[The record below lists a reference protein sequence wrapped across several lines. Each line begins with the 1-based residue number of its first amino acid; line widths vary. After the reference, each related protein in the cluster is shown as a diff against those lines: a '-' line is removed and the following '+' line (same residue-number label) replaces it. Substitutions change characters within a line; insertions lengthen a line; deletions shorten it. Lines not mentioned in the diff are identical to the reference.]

1 MARLTYLELGMR
13 TAIISHPHCRKHK
26 MIDDHP
32 ECPERLDAIA
42 DRLLASG
49 LDVAVQQKQAPKAQ
63 REHYLL
69 AHDESLVKHVEN
81 TLPTEGLVSLDGDT
95 WLCPDSQKAVER
107 AVGAGLLAVDE
118 ILADN
123 LDAAFCSV
131 RPPGHHATGST
142 SAGFCIYNNLAI
154 AVKYAQ
160 SKGVKRIAI
169 VDFDVHHG
177 NGTQDIFLGDESVLF
192 CSLFQHP
199 FYPNTAV
206 ENNATLINSP
216 LPIAS
221 DGTDLKALY
230 EQQWLPKLNDFKPEL
245 IFISAGF
252 DAHLEDDMASLKF
265 VEDDY
270 AWLTEQLASLSKEL
284 GCKGIISYLEGG
296 YSLSALGR
304 SAIAHVKALVDS

>member
-1 MARLTYLELGMR
+1 MR
-13 TAIISHPHCRKHK
+13 TAIISHPFCRKHK

-49 LDVAVQQKQAPKAQ
+49 LDIAVQQKQAPKAS

-69 AHDESLVKHVEN
+69 AHDETLVALVEN
-81 TLPTEGLVSLDGDT
+81 TLPEHGLMALDGDT
-95 WLCPDSQKAVER
+95 WLCPDSLLAIER
-107 AVGAGLLAVDE
+107 AVGAGVLAVDE

-131 RPPGHHATGST
+131 RPPGHHANRTT
-142 SAGFCIYNNLAI
+142 SAGFCVFNNLAI

-177 NGTQDIFLGDESVLF
+177 NGTQDIFIDDDNVLF

-206 ENNATLINSP
+206 ENNQTLVNSP

-221 DGTDLKALY
+221 DGNDLQEVYL
-230 EQQWLPKLNDFKPEL
+230 QQWLPKLSEFKPEL
-245 IFISAGF
+245 LFISAGF

-270 AWLTEQLASLSKEL
+270 VWLTEQLAQLSKKL

-296 YSLSALGR
+296 YALSALGR
-304 SAIAHVKALVDS
+304 SAIAHVKALVDNE

>member
-1 MARLTYLELGMR
+1 MR
-13 TAIISHPHCRKHK
+13 TAIISHPFCRKHK

-32 ECPERLDAIA
+32 ECPERLDAIS

-49 LDVAVQQKQAPKAQ
+49 LDIAVQQKQAPKAL
-63 REHYLL
+63 RAHYLL
-69 AHDESLVKHVEN
+69 AHDEALVKQVES
-81 TLPTEGLVSLDGDT
+81 TIPVQGLASLDGDT
-95 WLCPDSQKAVER
+95 WLCPESLMAIER
-107 AVGAGLLAVDE
+107 AVGAGILAVDE
-118 ILADN
+118 ILADK

-131 RPPGHHATGST
+131 RPPGHHANRTT
-142 SAGFCIYNNLAI
+142 SAGFCVFNNLAI

-177 NGTQDIFLGDESVLF
+177 NGTQDIFIDDDNVLF
-192 CSLFQHP
+192 CSLFQYP
-199 FYPNTAV
+199 FYPNTAI

-221 DGTDLKALY
+221 DGNDLKALY
-230 EQQWLPKLNDFKPEL
+230 NQQWHSKLTQFEPEL

-270 AWLTEQLASLSKEL
+270 AWLTEQLAKLSKEL

-304 SAIAHVKALVDS
+304 SAISHVKALVDSE

>member
-1 MARLTYLELGMR
+1 MR
-13 TAIISHPHCRKHK
+13 TAIISHPFCRKHK

-49 LDVAVQQKQAPKAQ
+49 LDIAVQQKQAPKAS
-63 REHYLL
+63 RDHYLL
-69 AHDESLVKHVEN
+69 AHDETLVALVEN
-81 TLPTEGLVSLDGDT
+81 SIPEHGLMALDGDT
-95 WLCPDSQKAVER
+95 WLCPDSLMAIER
-107 AVGAGLLAVDE
+107 AVGAGVLAVDE

-131 RPPGHHATGST
+131 RPPGHHANRTT
-142 SAGFCIYNNLAI
+142 SAGFCVFNNLAI

-177 NGTQDIFLGDESVLF
+177 NGTQDIFIDDDNVLF

-206 ENNATLINSP
+206 ENNQTLVNSP

-221 DGTDLKALY
+221 DGNDLQEVYL
-230 EQQWLPKLNDFKPEL
+230 QQWLPKLSEFKPEL
-245 IFISAGF
+245 LFISAGF

-270 AWLTEQLASLSKEL
+270 AWLTEQLAQLSNKL

-296 YSLSALGR
+296 YALSALGR
-304 SAIAHVKALVDS
+304 SAIAHVKALVDND

>member
-1 MARLTYLELGMR
+1 MR

-26 MIDDHP
+26 MIDEHP
-32 ECPERLDAIA
+32 ECPERLDAIN

-49 LDVAVQQKQAPKAQ
+49 LDIAIAQMQAPKAR

-69 AHDESLVKHVEN
+69 AHDESLVSYVEN
-81 TLPTEGLVSLDGDT
+81 RLPKEGLVDLDGDT
-95 WLCPDSQKAVER
+95 WLCPDSLKAIER

-118 ILADN
+118 ILADK

-131 RPPGHHATGST
+131 RPPGHHANKNS
-142 SAGFCIYNNLAI
+142 SSGFCVFNNLAI

-169 VDFDVHHG
+169 ADFDVHHG
-177 NGTQDIFLGDESVLF
+177 NGTQDIFIDDENVLL
-192 CSLFQHP
+192 CSLFQYP

-206 ENNATLINSP
+206 KNNSHIVNSP

-221 DGTDLKALY
+221 NGEDLK
-230 EQQWLPKLNDFKPEL
+230 EVFNTQWLPKLKAFKPEL
-245 IFISAGF
+245 LFISAGF

-270 AWLTEQLASLSKEL
+270 IWLTEQLCSIVKES
-284 GCKGIISYLEGG
+284 GCKGVISYLEGG
-296 YSLSALGR
+296 YALSALGR
-304 SAIAHVKALVDS
+304 SAVAHIKVLTEL

>member
-1 MARLTYLELGMR
+1 MR

-32 ECPERLDAIA
+32 ECPERLDAIN

-49 LDVAVQQKQAPKAQ
+49 LDVAIEQKQAPKAS

-69 AHDESLVKHVEN
+69 AHSEQHIKHVESMI
-81 TLPTEGLVSLDGDT
+81 PTEGLSDLDGDT
-95 WLCPDSQKAVER
+95 WLCPDSLKAIER

-118 ILADN
+118 ILEGK

-131 RPPGHHATGST
+131 RPPGHHANRDS
-142 SAGFCIYNNLAI
+142 SSGFCVFNNLAI

-169 VDFDVHHG
+169 IDFDVHHG
-177 NGTQDIFLGDESVLF
+177 NGTQDIFMDDENVLL
-192 CSLFQHP
+192 CSLFQYP
-199 FYPNTAV
+199 FYPNTAIK
-206 ENNATLINSP
+206 NNATLVNSP

-230 EQQWLPKLNDFKPEL
+230 EQQWLPKLTKYKPEL
-245 IFISAGF
+245 LFISAGF

-265 VEDDY
+265 VESDY
-270 AWLTEQLASLSKEL
+270 IWLTEQLAQFSQQHSCL
-284 GCKGIISYLEGG
+284 GIISYLEGG

-304 SAIAHVKALVDS
+304 SAIAHVKALVDFGE

>member
-1 MARLTYLELGMR
+1 
-13 TAIISHPHCRKHK
+13 

-49 LDVAVQQKQAPKAQ
+49 LDIAVQQKQAPKAS

-69 AHDESLVKHVEN
+69 AHDETLVALVEN
-81 TLPTEGLVSLDGDT
+81 TLPEHGLMALDGDT
-95 WLCPDSQKAVER
+95 WLCPDSLLAIER
-107 AVGAGLLAVDE
+107 AVGAGVLAVDE

-131 RPPGHHATGST
+131 RPPGHHANRTT
-142 SAGFCIYNNLAI
+142 SAGFCVFNNLAI

-177 NGTQDIFLGDESVLF
+177 NGTQDIFIDDDNVLF

-206 ENNATLINSP
+206 ENNQTLVNSP

-221 DGTDLKALY
+221 DGNDLQEVYL
-230 EQQWLPKLNDFKPEL
+230 QQWLPKLSEFKPEL
-245 IFISAGF
+245 LFISAGF

-270 AWLTEQLASLSKEL
+270 VWLTEQLAQLSKKL

-296 YSLSALGR
+296 YALSALGR
-304 SAIAHVKALVDS
+304 SAIAHVKALVDNE

>member
-1 MARLTYLELGMR
+1 MR
-13 TAIISHPHCRKHK
+13 TAVISHPFCRKHK
-26 MIDDHP
+26 MIEDHP
-32 ECPERLDAIA
+32 ECPARLDMIT

-49 LDVAVQQKQAPKAQ
+49 VDIAVTHLQAPKAT
-63 REHYLL
+63 REDFLR
-69 AHDESLVKHVEN
+69 AHDESLVRHVEQ
-81 TLPTEGLVSLDGDT
+81 TIPESGLAELDGDT
-95 WLCPDSQKAVER
+95 WLCPDSMKAIER

-118 ILADN
+118 ILADK

-131 RPPGHHATGST
+131 RPPGHHANRTT
-142 SAGFCIYNNLAI
+142 SAGFCVFNNLAI
-154 AVKYAQ
+154 AVQYAK

-177 NGTQDIFLGDESVLF
+177 NGTQDIFLNDDNVLF

-206 ENNATLINSP
+206 ENNPTLVNSP

-221 DGTDLKALY
+221 DGTDLKAVYY
-230 EQQWLPKLNDFKPEL
+230 EQWLPKLTEFKPEL
-245 IFISAGF
+245 LFISAGF

-270 AWLTEQLASLSKEL
+270 AWLTSQLAEL
-284 GCKGIISYLEGG
+284 CKQQGCKGIVSFLEGG
-296 YSLSALGR
+296 YALSALGR
-304 SAIAHVKALVDS
+304 SAVAHIKALVDTV

>member
-1 MARLTYLELGMR
+1 MR

-32 ECPERLDAIA
+32 ECPERLDAIN

-49 LDVAVQQKQAPKAQ
+49 LDIAIEQKQAPKAQ

-69 AHDESLVKHVEN
+69 AHDESLVNSVESKI
-81 TLPTEGLVSLDGDT
+81 PTQGLVDLDGDT
-95 WLCPDSQKAVER
+95 WLCPDSLKAIER
-107 AVGAGLLAVDE
+107 AVGAGILAVDE
-118 ILADN
+118 ILEGN

-131 RPPGHHATGST
+131 RPPGHHANRT
-142 SAGFCIYNNLAI
+142 SSSGFCVFNNLAI

-160 SKGVKRIAI
+160 SKGVTRIAI

-177 NGTQDIFLGDESVLF
+177 NGTQDIFIDDKNVLF

-199 FYPNTAV
+199 FYPNTVV
-206 ENNATLINSP
+206 ENNTTLVNSP

-221 DGTDLKALY
+221 DGNDLKEVF
-230 EQQWLPKLNDFKPEL
+230 EQQWLPKLNAFKPDML
-245 IFISAGF
+245 FISAGF

-265 VEDDY
+265 VEEDY
-270 AWLTEQLASLSKEL
+270 RWLTEQLARFSEQYN
-284 GCKGIISYLEGG
+284 CRGIVSYLEGG
-296 YSLSALGR
+296 YALSALGR
-304 SAIAHVKALVDS
+304 SAIAHVKALVDYE

>member
-1 MARLTYLELGMR
+1 MR

-26 MIDDHP
+26 MIIDHP

-49 LDVAVQQKQAPKAQ
+49 LDIAIEQKQAPKAS

-69 AHDESLVKHVEN
+69 VHDESLVKHVEN
-81 TLPTEGLVSLDGDT
+81 TLPKEGLASLDGDT
-95 WLCPDSQKAVER
+95 WLCPDSLKAVER

-118 ILADN
+118 VLADN

-131 RPPGHHATGST
+131 RPPGHHATRSV
-142 SAGFCIYNNLAI
+142 SSGFCVYNNLAI
-154 AVKYAQ
+154 AVRYAQ

-177 NGTQDIFLGDESVLF
+177 NGTQDIFMDDDSVLF
-192 CSLFQHP
+192 CSLFQYP
-199 FYPNTAV
+199 FYPNTAI
-206 ENNATLINSP
+206 ENNATLVNSP

-221 DGTDLKALY
+221 DGNDLKALY
-230 EQQWLPKLNDFKPEL
+230 TQQWLPKLSAFKPEL

-265 VEDDY
+265 VEEDY
-270 AWLTEQLASLSKEL
+270 IWLTEQLASMSQEL
-284 GCKGIISYLEGG
+284 NCKGIISYLEGG
-296 YSLSALGR
+296 YALSALGR
-304 SAIAHVKALVDS
+304 SAVAHIKALVDS